1 MKYIYTLLFSFSLT
15 FSAFSQTGTIADN
28 TGSGKDFTAGSGNWP
43 YVFNAA
49 IKTDAYAKD
58 GRSTQNAQTL
68 KINITSLPEG
78 GANYRIYRTNSG
90 GNGFTGNS
98 TALSLGLNTITAAAT
113 AFDRTCKFQF
123 SSGAIEYDAIYY
135 NNDVGTDDDG
145 TTIADGDI
153 NTTASPS
160 IFETT
165 SNSNWPRLISAALIS
180 HGSSSQLQQ
189 VIKLNVTKLDGDGA
203 NYRVYKTT
211 SNGGDFF
218 GNVTGL
224 KLGLNTITVSAVA
237 FDRAVKI
244 PFSQDSNIEFREV
257 SVNNSTSDSVDSS
270 VLFADTGNAS
280 WPRVL
285 TAVTE
290 SERSTSQGQQ
300 SLDIFI
306 TKLPGG
312 GANYRKYITYRNG
325 TSDFT
330 GITKLTL
337 GPNTITQASVD
348 FNRTL
353 KWQFSNNEIEF
364 SSVTLN
370 DAVFWDGSTDTDWDT
385 AANWS
390 TSTVPTSATSVL
402 IRPGAQNYPIASGN
416 ITVDAN
422 ESIRISKGA
431 SLKINGNL
439 TNNGTVFLDSDSN
452 EFASIIVGG
461 SSSGNITYSRYV
473 SQAAT
478 DEWDLIGSPV
488 DGLSISSF
496 VTTNTAVT
504 GTNTV
509 SGTNTTATLATNG
522 TQYAVGEYDNSN
534 DTWTNYTTGTV
545 GSAGSFDIGK
555 GYQMGSV
562 SSNLSRLHFTGTIA
576 TTDQT
581 QAIIDNDAANSG
593 AGRRWSLIANPFPS
607 FLNANTNA
615 DASNNFLTV
624 NASKLHDSYEAVY
637 GYDSD
642 GSGYTVYNQSTDAT

>member
-1 MKYIYTLLFSFSLT
+1 M
-15 FSAFSQTGTIADN
+15 
-28 TGSGKDFTAGSGNWP
+28 
-43 YVFNAA
+43 
-49 IKTDAYAKD
+49 
-58 GRSTQNAQTL
+58 
-68 KINITSLPEG
+68 
-78 GANYRIYRTNSG
+78 
-90 GNGFTGNS
+90 
-98 TALSLGLNTITAAAT
+98 
-113 AFDRTCKFQF
+113 
-123 SSGAIEYDAIYY
+123 
-135 NNDVGTDDDG
+135 
-145 TTIADGDI
+145 
-153 NTTASPS
+153 
-160 IFETT
+160 
-165 SNSNWPRLISAALIS
+165 
-180 HGSSSQLQQ
+180 
-189 VIKLNVTKLDGDGA
+189 
-203 NYRVYKTT
+203 
-211 SNGGDFF
+211 
-218 GNVTGL
+218 
-224 KLGLNTITVSAVA
+224 
-237 FDRAVKI
+237 
-244 PFSQDSNIEFREV
+244 
-257 SVNNSTSDSVDSS
+257 
-270 VLFADTGNAS
+270 
-280 WPRVL
+280 
-285 TAVTE
+285 
-290 SERSTSQGQQ
+290 
-300 SLDIFI
+300 DIFI

-325 TSDFT
+325 SNAFT
-330 GITKLTL
+330 GIAKLTL

-402 IRPGAQNYPIASGN
+402 IRGGASNYPIASGN

-422 ESIRISKGA
+422 ESINISKGA

-461 SSSGNITYSRYV
+461 ASSGNITYSRYV

-496 VTTNTAVT
+496 ATTNTAVT

-545 GSAGSFDIGK
+545 GSAGNFDIGK

-562 SSNLSRLHFTGTIA
+562 SSTLSRLHFTGTIA

-624 NASKLHDSYEAVY
+624 NASKLDDSYEAVY

-642 GSGYTVYNQSTDAT
+642 GTGYTVYNQSTAATYIAPGQGFFVASASTSSDDVSFTEAMQTTTAGSDDFAIGDIMQDLSLIHI